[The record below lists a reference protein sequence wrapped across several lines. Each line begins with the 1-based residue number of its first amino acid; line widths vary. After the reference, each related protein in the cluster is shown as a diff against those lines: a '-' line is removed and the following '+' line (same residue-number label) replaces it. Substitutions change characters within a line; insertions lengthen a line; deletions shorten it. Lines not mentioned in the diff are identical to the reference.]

1 MKKFLL
7 SITCLLLLGSWSFGQ
22 ITYEDFEGGESSLT
36 WQAFDGTYNGVVENP
51 APNAVNGSA
60 FCGSYTKS
68 GAHSFSLFLTDL
80 DDPLDLSVY
89 NQFSIDINAT
99 GATSLLMKLEGAGV
113 PAIERSADI
122 RVADEWVRLNFDF
135 SAAAENQGYTRLI
148 LFFDPGTEQSAD
160 TYLFDNITASEAG
173 TCYEDFS
180 GGSALLEWNALNGE
194 YAGAV
199 ENPGPNQVNS
209 SEFVGLYTKSAEHS
223 FSLFLADLEEPMDLS
238 VNNRFTIQVYATAAT
253 QLLMK
258 VEGPNGAI
266 ERTRNIA
273 LTNVWQEYSF
283 DFSDAA
289 GIEGMNRIIL
299 FFDPGVETSG
309 DDYYFDKICAFPAGP
324 CAGVAVDPLV
334 IDDFECQRNATYGQ
348 GWDILTVVDNPNVS
362 AVNPSPKVGRYED
375 PLDEWSA
382 LVIDYNNS
390 IDLSVNNQI
399 SAKIWAPK
407 AGPLLFKLEGGA
419 SAPREIFQNITETN
433 MWVEYTFDFSDQ
445 EAADHK
451 RVVIFFNA
459 GVTAEEGD
467 IYFID
472 DISYGEKS
480 SQVIEDFENGLSL
493 GWQPLDQNEPI
504 HGVFTGPVANPNPG
518 GVNTSDNVGC
528 YAKGSSPFST
538 LQAFS
543 LDPFDLSGSPQFNV
557 DVLAPEGTEGI
568 VVRMILASVSL
579 GNREAEATITTPGTW
594 ETLSFD
600 FSAFTAITDFQEVRF
615 IFDPGTI
622 NQGQQWC
629 VDNLVQG
636 SVTIDP
642 CMGVTPIPNIVDD
655 FECQR
660 NYQYGAGADRIR
672 AINNP
677 VITAQNGSIRVGEYT
692 DPANDPFAA
701 LTIEFPDGIDLDVL
715 NQFAFQI
722 YAPFPAPILVKLEG
736 GSSPAV
742 EVFTEVTQANFWE
755 TVQVDF
761 SAQAGGDYRRVAF
774 FFNAGNNNDELLVY
788 LDNIRWARE
797 SFFGCIA
804 DYETPATSI
813 NNFQYFANGSL
824 ESQGYQFEVV
834 DNPNPTG
841 INESNRVGKFI
852 KAGDALPFA
861 GMFALLGAPIDFKG
875 DEKIIKAKVH
885 MDHIGNFAVK
895 LEGSR
900 STPPQPPIEI
910 PVPNTLVNE
919 WEELTFNFS
928 AAADNAQYA
937 TLTIFFDLGID
948 ATGEDVTS
956 YFDEIVIG
964 EGDCGGSVSVF
975 TPVVM
980 EKFNISPNPVDSEL
994 RIEHFEGIR
1003 RIDVMNMYGQRVA
1016 TMVPFGEGV
1025 ISLDVTRF
1033 TSGVYFLAGFDQS
1046 GKQTVIT
1053 KFIKQ

>member
-7 SITCLLLLGSWSFGQ
+7 SITCMLLISSWSFGQ
-22 ITYEDFEGGESSLT
+22 ITYEDFEGGEATLT

-51 APNAVNGSA
+51 APSAVNNSE

-68 GAHSFSLFLTDL
+68 DAHSFSLFLTDL
-80 DDPLDLSVY
+80 EDPLDLSVF

-99 GATSLLMKLEGAGV
+99 GATSLLMKLEGGGLA
-113 PAIERSADI
+113 PIERSADI
-122 RVADEWVRLNFDF
+122 SVADEWVRLNFDF
-135 SAAAENQGYTRLI
+135 SAAAGSVGYTRVI
-148 LFFDPGTEQSAD
+148 LFFDPGTEASGD

-173 TCYEDFS
+173 VCYEDFS
-180 GGSALLEWNALNGE
+180 GGSALLNWNALNGE

-223 FSLFLADLEEPMDLS
+223 FSLFLAELDEPMDLS
-238 VNNRFTIQVYATAAT
+238 VNNRFTIQVYATAST

-266 ERTRNIA
+266 ERTQNIA

-289 GIEGMNRIIL
+289 GIEGMNKIIL

-309 DDYYFDKICAFPAGP
+309 DDYYFDKICAFPAGA
-324 CAGVAVDPLV
+324 CAGVEVDPLV

-348 GWDILTVVDNPNVS
+348 GWDVLTAVDNPNVS
-362 AVNPSPKVGRYED
+362 AVNPSSKVGRYED

-390 IDLSVNNQI
+390 IDLSVNNQV
-399 SAKIWAPK
+399 SAKIWSSK
-407 AGPLLFKLEGGA
+407 AVPILFKLEGGA
-419 SAPREIFQNITETN
+419 SAPREIFQDITETN
-433 MWVEYTFDFSDQ
+433 TWVEYTFDFSDQ

-451 RVVIFFNA
+451 RLVIFFSA

-472 DISYGEKS
+472 DISLSEKS
-480 SQVIEDFENGLSL
+480 SQVIEDFEEGLSL

-504 HGVFTGPVANPNPG
+504 HGVFTGPTSNPNPG

-528 YAKGSSPFST
+528 YTKGSSPFST

-543 LDPFDLSGSPQFNV
+543 LDPFDLTGSPQFNI
-557 DVLAPEGTEGI
+557 DVLAPEGTDGL
-568 VVRMILASVSL
+568 VVRMILASVTL
-579 GNREAEATITTPGTW
+579 GNREAEATVTSAGTW
-594 ETLSFD
+594 ETMSFD
-600 FSAFTAITDFQEVRF
+600 FSAFTEITDFQEVRI
-615 IFDPGTI
+615 IFDPSTA

-629 VDNLVQG
+629 FDNLVQG

-642 CMGVTPIPNIVDD
+642 CLGVTPIPNIIDD

-660 NYQYGAGADRIR
+660 NYDIGVGADRVQ

-677 VITAQNGSIRVGEYT
+677 FLTAQNGSTRVGEYT
-692 DPANDPFAA
+692 DQPNEPFGAF
-701 LTIEFPDGIDLDVL
+701 TFEFPDGIDLEVL
-715 NQFAFQI
+715 NQFVFQI
-722 YAPFPAPILVKLEG
+722 YAPFAAPLLVKLEG

-742 EVFTEVTQANFWE
+742 EVFTEVTTAEVWE

-761 SAQAGGDYRRVAF
+761 AAHVGEDHTRVAF
-774 FFNAGNNNDELLVY
+774 FFNAGNNNEEVKVY

-804 DYETPATSI
+804 DYETAATSI
-813 NNFQYFANGSL
+813 NDFRYFANGSL
-824 ESQGYQFEVV
+824 EAQGYQFEVV

-841 INESNRVGKFI
+841 INESGRVGKFI
-852 KAGDALPFA
+852 KAGDGASFA
-861 GMFALLGAPIDFKG
+861 GMFSPLGAPIDFKG
-875 DEKIIKAKVH
+875 DEKIVKAKVH

-895 LEGSR
+895 LEGS
-900 STPPQPPIEI
+900 TAVPPQPPIEI
-910 PVPNTLVNE
+910 PVENTVVND

-928 AAADNAQYA
+928 AAADNAQYS
-937 TLTIFFDLGID
+937 TLTVFFDLGID

-956 YFDEIVIG
+956 YFDDLVIG
-964 EGDCGGSVSVF
+964 EGNCGGSVSVF
-975 TPVVM
+975 NPVAL

-994 RIEHFEGIR
+994 RIEHFDGIS
-1003 RIDVMNMYGQRVA
+1003 RIDVVNMYGQKVA
-1016 TMVPFGEGV
+1016 SMVPFGEGA

-1033 TSGVYFLAGFDQS
+1033 TSGVYFLAGFDQT

-1053 KFIKQ
+1053 KFVKQ